1 MKFKMYHVLPLALA
15 LLFLL
20 SGCGGATATSMRLR
34 KIEGEVQVS
43 DGKEKSVEARED
55 LALYSGYDVGTEA
68 KSYSWIDLDSAK
80 LIKMD
85 ESSQVGIEKDGGNLK
100 LQLESGTLFFD
111 IAKPLEDN
119 ESMEIRTSTLGIGI
133 RGTCGWVDAS
143 ADGTTKVYI
152 LLGKVEC
159 TAGEKS
165 AFVSAG
171 EMAYID
177 EDGEIVVRRFDSY
190 AIPPFVDAE
199 LGQDEAKTQ
208 AVSADHEWADATYT
222 EPKTCALCGLTE
234 GEPLPEPYFVK
245 NNIAF
250 EQPQE
255 LDLPYA
261 IVFQDAEG
269 TKQVDIDGMW
279 IEMGAGTAHYKFGEA
294 SSKPSEQEGYI
305 DVTVPYEITLAAEI
319 YQDSSKYKDR
329 FKIRYNCTPFGMVD
343 FYTGLLV
350 PLDIYTANGGSA
362 ENRKEFEWDGR
373 AYSIAA
379 TSGYDSEGGWSDWK
393 TEDGIIYH
401 CTYSLKLTTVLTI
414 TIPSDYDGAVLYI
427 ERGGVTE
434 IDFDKEEKD
443 KNRDVYMIGEG
454 RTASDYIFYRLS
466 DLIK

>member
-1 MKFKMYHVLPLALA
+1 MKFKIHHMMPLILA

-43 DGKEKSVEARED
+43 DGKDKSVEARED
-55 LALYSGYDVGTEA
+55 LALYSGYAVGTEA

-208 AVSADHEWADATYT
+208 AVPADHEWADATYT

-234 GEPLPEPYFVK
+234 GEPMPEPYFVK

-261 IVFQDAEG
+261 FVFTDAEH
-269 TKQVDIDGMW
+269 TKQVDINGMW
-279 IEMGAGTAHYKFGEA
+279 IEAGTAHYKLGEV

-305 DVTVPYEITLAAEI
+305 DVTVPYEVTFAPEI
-319 YQDSSKYKDR
+319 YYDTSKYSGQY
-329 FKIRYNCTPFGMVD
+329 YNSWTFLGIGLADC
-343 FYTGLLV
+343 YTGLQI
-350 PLDIYTANGGSA
+350 PTDIYTSNEGNA

-379 TSGYDSEGGWSDWK
+379 TQTYDSEGGYSDDWK

-401 CTYSLKLTTVLTI
+401 MTYSAKATQVFTI

-427 ERGGVTE
+427 YRGGETE
-434 IDFDKEEKD
+434 VDFGREEED
-443 KNRDVYMIGEG
+443 KNRDEYMIEEGE
-454 RTASDYIFYRLS
+454 TASDYIFYSVS

>member
-43 DGKEKSVEARED
+43 DGKDKSVEARED
-55 LALYSGYDVGTEA
+55 LALYSGYAVGTEA

-143 ADGTTKVYI
+143 EGGVTKVYI

-177 EDGEIVVRRFDSY
+177 EDGEIVVKRFDAYS
-190 AIPPFVDAE
+190 IPPFVDAE

-261 IVFQDAEG
+261 FVFTDKES
-269 TKQVDIDGMW
+269 TKQMDIDGAW
-279 IEMGAGTAHYKFGEA
+279 IEAETAHCAFGEIT
-294 SSKPSEQEGYI
+294 SKPSEQEGYI
-305 DVTVPYEITLAAEI
+305 EVTVPYEVTFAAEL
-319 YQDSSKYKDR
+319 YTDTSKYDGG
-329 FKIRYNCTPFGMVD
+329 FKFRWSTPGLD
-343 FYTGLLV
+343 LGDCYTGLTV
-350 PLDIYTANGGSA
+350 PLDVYTLNEGDA
-362 ENRKEFEWDGR
+362 ENVKEFEWDGR

-379 TSGYDSEGGWSDWK
+379 TLGHDSEDGWSDWK
-393 TEDGIIYH
+393 TEDGNIYH
-401 CTYSLKLTTVLTI
+401 CTYSAKAKQVFTI

-427 ERGGVTE
+427 KRGGETE
-434 IDFDKEEKD
+434 VNFDEEEKD
-443 KNRDVYMIGEG
+443 KNRDEYMIEDGE
-454 RTASDYIFYRLS
+454 TASDYIFYRLS